1 MSAEFW
7 SLFSTWGLTKPA
19 SQLAGLIIPEA
30 SITPKLPPPPPT
42 QTKVADYSESKLSI
56 RVIIAY
62 IYWALAISLKQWLIS
77 FNPPKEYNEID
88 IIPIL
93 QTGDEGKQLCLLHV
107 YRFSPPRLSCH
118 LACSLI
124 PMQPEV
130 CKLHHLGP
138 LTSWFPIQQV
148 EGRQWR
154 RESWRKGNRAS
165 SGLPCSCS
173 CRHLQPPAY
182 LRSPSPTVCLFRCFT
197 EGQLTHSSGVQQS
210 DSIIHTFFQILFR
223 YKLLLDTE

>member
-1 MSAEFW
+1 MTLEGECCV
-7 SLFSTWGLTKPA
+7 LKPVLRMGLSKTSFP
-19 SQLAGLIIPEA
+19 AGLRIPEA
-30 SITPKLPPPPPT
+30 SITPKLLPPPPT

-62 IYWALAISLKQWLIS
+62 IYWVLAISLKQRIIS

-93 QTGDEGKQLCLLHV
+93 QTGDEAKQLCLLHV
-107 YRFSPPRLSCH
+107 YRFSAPRPSFH

-138 LTSWFPIQQV
+138 LTSWFPIQQI

-154 RESWRKGNRAS
+154 RESQRKGKSFFRAPLLLQLQS
-165 SGLPCSCS
+165 SPAASLCPLPHS
-173 CRHLQPPAY
+173 Q
-182 LRSPSPTVCLFRCFT
+182 CLF
-197 EGQLTHSSGVQQS
+197 V
-210 DSIIHTFFQILFR
+210 
-223 YKLLLDTE
+223 